1 MPPRRLVCPPCP
13 SCASMAARAR
23 LRALRALRALRGLG
37 PYCALVLSA
46 VACSREG
53 RIAERLET
61 AKALMALLDPTSDT
75 YGGPAAVD
83 AFLCGGGPSI
93 MKYRLDSMDGML

>member
-1 MPPRRLVCPPCP
+1 
-13 SCASMAARAR
+13 MAARAR

-75 YGGPAAVD
+75 YGGRQSMPSFVAVVL
-83 AFLCGGGPSI
+83 AS
-93 MKYRLDSMDGML
+93 

>member
-1 MPPRRLVCPPCP
+1 VSAAPPATLPTLPVLRLHGCSRPAACFVCSALARPVFVPCPERRRLFPCRQSP
-13 SCASMAARAR
+13 
-23 LRALRALRALRGLG
+23 
-37 PYCALVLSA
+37 
-46 VACSREG
+46 
-53 RIAERLET
+53 AERLET

>member
-1 MPPRRLVCPPCP
+1 MPPRRLLCPPCP

-23 LRALRALRALRGLG
+23 LRALCALRWLG
-37 PYCALVLSA
+37 PFLCLVLSA

-75 YGGPAAVD
+75 YGGCQSMPSFVAVVL
-83 AFLCGGGPSI
+83 AL
-93 MKYRLDSMDGML
+93 

>member
-1 MPPRRLVCPPCP
+1 
-13 SCASMAARAR
+13 
-23 LRALRALRALRGLG
+23 
-37 PYCALVLSA
+37 
-46 VACSREG
+46 
-53 RIAERLET
+53 
-61 AKALMALLDPTSDT
+61 MALLDPTSDT